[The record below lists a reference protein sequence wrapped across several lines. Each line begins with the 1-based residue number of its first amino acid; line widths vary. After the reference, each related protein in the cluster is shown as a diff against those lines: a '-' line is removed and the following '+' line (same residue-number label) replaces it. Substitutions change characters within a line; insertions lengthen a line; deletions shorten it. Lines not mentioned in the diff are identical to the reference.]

1 MKEAPPDRI
10 DFSKMLDTQEKLG
23 NPAPMAA
30 PAVERE
36 KSSHRRFIFLL
47 LAILAILLNGIYI
60 PNIHFDWL
68 NVIPLVAALY
78 VGYALVALKQTCGHF
93 RYVARCMSEDRD
105 AGKPVGRVLFSPWV
119 RSMLLLPVLLLAA
132 EFGLRCVSY
141 HRALLYQRQ
150 GDLLYAPIPNQE
162 YVEKISLSHSRVN
175 EYGLRGGSVEPKG
188 RQIILC
194 LGDSVT
200 YGYGVDDQHTYPVE
214 LQKVLDQKYPGRFLV
229 LNGGVDGY
237 PVAFMRMRFLG
248 LWDRGIHPD
257 MVVVGYSFNE
267 GGALPQYLAGD
278 ENTKEKFAARVRLK
292 NRVRRIALYN
302 LIVENWAR
310 ASYNRMKKYMVPG
323 TNSRTPSPEEVQM
336 SYQETL
342 QTLDDDLRSRH
353 VRPVFAL
360 FAGYDGS
367 IGEYDARG
375 PFQIKFRKFAESHA
389 IPLLPSKQVLMSGE
403 SAASGIAKYFQDQC
417 HMKENGTQKF
427 GQGLAEL
434 LPATA
439 DSPSSA
445 TTF

>member
-1 MKEAPPDRI
+1 MKEVPPGRI

-23 NPAPMAA
+23 NPAPMAV
-30 PAVERE
+30 PAVERG
-36 KSSHRRFIFLL
+36 KSSRTRFIFLI

-68 NVIPLVAALY
+68 NVIPLLAALY

-93 RYVARCMSEDRD
+93 EYVARCLSKDRD
-105 AGKPVGRVLFSPWV
+105 TKPVGGFLFSPWV
-119 RSMLLLPVLLLAA
+119 RSMLLLAVLPMSA

-162 YVEKISLSHSRVN
+162 YVEKISLSHSQVN
-175 EYGLRGGSVEPKG
+175 EYGLRGGPVEPKG

-200 YGYGVDDQHTYPVE
+200 YGYGVDDQHTYPME
-214 LQKVLDQKYPGRFLV
+214 LQKALDQKYPGRFAV

-237 PVAFMRMRFLG
+237 PVAFMRLRFLD
-248 LWDRGIHPD
+248 LWNRGIHPD
-257 MVVVGYSFNE
+257 IVVVGYSFNE
-267 GGALPQYLAGD
+267 GGGLPQYLAGD
-278 ENTKEKFAARVRLK
+278 ENTKEKFAARVRMK

-323 TNSRTPSPEEVQM
+323 TNSRTLSSEDVQRR
-336 SYQETL
+336 YQETL
-342 QTLDDDLRSRH
+342 QTLDDDFRSRH

-360 FAGYDGS
+360 FAGYDGR
-367 IGEYDARG
+367 IGRYDARG
-375 PFQIKFRKFAESHA
+375 PFQIKFREFAESRA

-403 SAASGIAKYFQDQC
+403 PETVIQNYFQDQC
-417 HMKENGTQKF
+417 HMKESGTQKF
-427 GQGLAEL
+427 GQGLADL
-434 LPATA
+434 LSTIA
-439 DSPSSA
+439 DHPSSA